1 MYLWHS
7 HDDWDEVKTREL
19 TRVKTMVELR
29 LRQSWGNSEVS
40 GVKGVNECILHRFSS
55 DLPSHYARSAMI

>member
-19 TRVKTMVELR
+19 IRVKTM
-29 LRQSWGNSEVS
+29 QSQGNSEVS
-40 GVKGVNECILHRFSS
+40 GVKGVNECILHRFYS
-55 DLPSHYARSAMI
+55 DLPSHYARSATI